1 MQEGA
6 ENAEIVVGMYAPMA
20 ADYEEIWAP
29 LLRAYGIRMLDEL
42 PLEGAARVLDLGCG
56 VGQLLPDIRARAADA
71 FVVGIDL
78 TEGMLRRAARSS
90 VAVMDGTRLGFA
102 DGSFDAVVSCFV
114 AFHFPD
120 PRAALEG
127 VRRVLRAGGSLA
139 LAVWGQRWDFPA
151 ADAWEP
157 VLDAHGA
164 AADFAS
170 SGPPDGEDQVNAPEK
185 LANVLTGAGFRDVRT
200 EASAW
205 EQVWDL
211 DGFMGWGERMGP
223 SRRRLATLPV
233 ATRRAVSDEV
243 RARVAAMP
251 DGALVQRYEVVLGSG
266 VASS

>member
-1 MQEGA
+1 MPEGA
-6 ENAEIVVGMYAPMA
+6 ENAEIVVGMYTPMA

-78 TEGMLRRAARSS
+78 TEGMLRRAAGSS

-102 DGSFDAVVSCFV
+102 DASFDAAVSCFV
-114 AFHFPD
+114 LFHFPD

-127 VRRVLRAGGSLA
+127 VRRVLRPGGSLA

-164 AADFAS
+164 AADFAA

-185 LANVLTGAGFRDVRT
+185 LANVLKGAGFRDVRT

-205 EQVWDL
+205 EQSWDL

-223 SRRRLATLPV
+223 SRRRLATLPAV
-233 ATRRAVSDEV
+233 TQRAVSDEV
-243 RARVAAMP
+243 RAQVAAMP

-266 VASS
+266 VARS